1 MNSKDTV
8 AILLALEVL
17 LRRRALT
24 THAERHAIHA
34 VEQALEDHKPRRV
47 VKHKLAPREDG

>member
-47 VKHKLAPREDG
+47 VKHKLAPRDG